1 MNTGKILFFA
11 AALALSAILTGCA
24 GGGAGSGAAAGT
36 GSARSAADAGDQ
48 GYSAAVLR
56 VAIQPSA
63 AFVPIYLL
71 RDNGWLEE
79 EAEKLGVTVEW
90 TEFVSGPPMNE
101 SFAAGQQDIGFIGDV
116 PTVPT
121 VSAIFAG
128 QQNTVVGVAA
138 WGEGGYA
145 ILVAQDSPIAGA
157 EDLRGG
163 KVGLTVGS
171 TAQNLVEK
179 YFKAN
184 GLDINNDVEV
194 VNLTVGDL
202 ATALANDQIDAAAV
216 WEPSITR
223 LTDDGIARVL
233 ADGTGILRGT
243 NNIFSTTAFAEENPK
258 LVQLLLEQYARAAKA
273 LKDDPLGESAK
284 VAAAYSL
291 SPEQLAKV
299 TDKYDYSVVV
309 ADEDIECLR
318 GTTDFLRNIGVVT
331 DPGFDI
337 ADHIDPSYA
346 NNADLAQYK

>member
-1 MNTGKILFFA
+1 MLLFTTILA
-11 AALALSAILTGCA
+11 GC
-24 GGGAGSGAAAGT
+24 GSGDKAPS
-36 GSARSAADAGDQ
+36 GSAAPPASNSSQPSTDPAPPEDAGFT
-48 GYSAAVLR
+48 ATTIR
-56 VAIQPSA
+56 IAIQPSA

-79 EAEKLGVTVEW
+79 EAAKLGVTVEW

-116 PTVPT
+116 PTV
-121 VSAIFAG
+121 SAIFAG
-128 QQNTVVGVAA
+128 QKNTVVGVAA

-145 ILVAQDSPIAGA
+145 ILVSQDSAITKA
-157 EDLRGG
+157 EDLKGK
-163 KVGLTVGS
+163 KVGLTIGS

-184 GLDINNDVEV
+184 NLDINTDVEI

-202 ATALANDQIDAAAV
+202 ATALADKQVDAAAV

-223 LTDDGIARVL
+223 LTDSGVGKIL

-243 NNIFSTTAFAEENPK
+243 NNIFSTTAFATENPK

-273 LKDDPLGESAK
+273 LKDDPEGETAK
-284 VAAAYSL
+284 IAEAYSL
-291 SPEQLAKV
+291 TPEQLKSV
-299 TDKYDYSVVV
+299 TDKYYYSVVI

-331 DPGFDI
+331 DDSFDI
-337 ADHIDPSYA
+337 ADYIDPSYA
-346 NNADLAQYK
+346 NNANLAQYK

>member
-1 MNTGKILFFA
+1 MKMHTGKILSLA
-11 AALALSAILTGCA
+11 AALALSAAVLLTGC
-24 GGGAGSGAAAGT
+24 GAGSGAAPSAG
-36 GSARSAADAGDQ
+36 GSARGAADAGDK

-116 PTVPT
+116 PTV
-121 VSAIFAG
+121 SAIFAG

-145 ILVAQDSPIAGA
+145 ILVSQDSPITKA
-157 EDLRGG
+157 EDLKGG

-202 ATALANDQIDAAAV
+202 ATALANKQIDAAAV

-223 LTDDGIARVL
+223 LTDDGIARIL
-233 ADGTGILRGT
+233 ADGAGILRGT
-243 NNIFSTTAFAEENPK
+243 NNIFSTTAFATENPK

-291 SPEQLAKV
+291 SPEQLARV

-331 DPGFDI
+331 DPAFDI

-346 NNADLAQYK
+346 SNADLARYK